1 MNAVVIVT
9 GKDNKGIVAK
19 VSSKCLEYGANIAD
33 ISQTVM
39 SGYFA
44 MILLVE
50 TDGLKST
57 FPEFV
62 DAMGALGGDSGLV
75 IKVMHEDIF
84 NSMHRI

>member
-39 SGYFA
+39 SGYVA

-62 DAMGALGGDSGLV
+62 DAMEALGGDSGLV

>member
-39 SGYFA
+39 SGSFA
-44 MILLVE
+44 MLLLVE

-57 FPEFV
+57 FPESV
-62 DAMGALGGDSGLV
+62 DAMEALGGDSGLV